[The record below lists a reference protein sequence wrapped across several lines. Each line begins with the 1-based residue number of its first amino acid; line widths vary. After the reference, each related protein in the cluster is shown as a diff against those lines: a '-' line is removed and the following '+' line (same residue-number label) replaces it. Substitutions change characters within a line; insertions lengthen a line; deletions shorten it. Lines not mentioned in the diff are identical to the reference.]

1 MRPALIAFALVAI
14 ASAGCKGGKNTP
26 SGPPPE
32 VTGLAAVPV
41 TAQVIIGADVAKLSA
56 SPIVTKA
63 VEQLLMRDTELSE
76 SWSHVV
82 DSCKIDLTKQIEHV
96 MLALGPP
103 NTGGAVGTGPV
114 LMVAVGKVSE
124 PDLAS
129 CVRTMVGK
137 GGGALTSKTVGGRTI
152 YLVKDGNRTM
162 HFGFG
167 RPDTIV
173 LGTDEAWVTDG
184 LSAGKKATDNAELM
198 TWLKQVDQRSPVFAV
213 GKVDERTSSGLAKS
227 SNGQLTKGPVAF
239 VASMDP
245 TDGAKLLLGVIMP
258 DAASAKQ
265 LETFAK
271 AEMTL
276 VSGLAQMKSLGTVVN
291 KVQLST
297 VENQLKFT
305 ASLSMTEVNQLLS
318 VLDEPAPP
326 AQVTPPAQ

>member
-1 MRPALIAFALVAI
+1 MRPALVVVAYIAI
-14 ASAGCKGGKNTP
+14 ASAGCKGRNVP

-56 SPIVTKA
+56 SPIVGKA
-63 VEQLLMRDTELSE
+63 VEQLLMRDQELSD

-82 DSCKIDLTKQIEHV
+82 DNCKIDLTKQIEHV
-96 MLALGPP
+96 MLALGPA
-103 NTGGAVGTGPV
+103 GVGAVGTGPV
-114 LMVAVGKVSE
+114 LMVATGKVSE

-137 GGGALTSKTVGGRTI
+137 GGGSLTSRTVGGRTL

-167 RPDTIV
+167 RADTIV
-173 LGTDEAWVTDG
+173 LGTDEAWVTDA
-184 LSAGKKATDNAELM
+184 LSAGKKVTDNAEM
-198 TWLKQVDQRSPVFAV
+198 MGWLKQVDQRSPVFAV
-213 GKVDERTSSGLAKS
+213 GKVDDRTSSGLAKS
-227 SNGQLTKGPVAF
+227 SGGQLTKGPVAF

-245 TDGAKLLLGVIMP
+245 TSGAKVLLGVIMP

-265 LETFAK
+265 LESFAK
-271 AEMTL
+271 GELSLLAG
-276 VSGLAQMKSLGTVVN
+276 VAQMKSLGTIAN
-291 KVQLST
+291 KVQLAT
-297 VENQLKFT
+297 VDNQLKFT
-305 ASLSMTEVNQLLS
+305 ASLSMDEVNQLLS

>member
-1 MRPALIAFALVAI
+1 MRPALYVVALVAI
-14 ASAGCKGGKNTP
+14 TSAGCRKNTP
-26 SGPPPE
+26 PGPPPE

-56 SPIVTKA
+56 SPIVGKA
-63 VEQLLMRDTELSE
+63 VEQLLMRDSELSE

-82 DSCKIDLTKQIEHV
+82 DNCKIDLTKQIEHV
-96 MLALGPP
+96 VLALGPAG
-103 NTGGAVGTGPV
+103 TGAVGTGPV
-114 LMVAVGKVSE
+114 LMVATGKVSE

-137 GGGALTSKTVGGRTI
+137 GGGSLTSKTVGGRTL

-167 RPDTIV
+167 RADTIV
-173 LGTDEAWVTDG
+173 LGTDEAWVTNA
-184 LSAGKKATDNAELM
+184 LSAGKKVTDNTELM
-198 TWLKQVDQRSPVFAV
+198 TWLRQVDQRSPVFAV
-213 GKVDERTSSGLAKS
+213 GKVDDRTAAGLAKS

-265 LETFAK
+265 LESFAK
-271 AEMTL
+271 GELTL
-276 VSGLAQMKSLGTVVN
+276 LTGVAQMKSLGTIAN

-297 VENQLKFT
+297 VDNQLKFT
-305 ASLSMTEVNQLLS
+305 ASLSMAEVNQLLS